1 MKTAISLPDPLY
13 ARVDRH
19 ARKLGISRSEFFA
32 RAVERYTDQLEE
44 PELTEAIDQVL
55 DAAGDNDTDAF
66 TRQAAV
72 RLFSSSE

>member
-55 DAAGDNDTDAF
+55 DAAGDSDTDAF